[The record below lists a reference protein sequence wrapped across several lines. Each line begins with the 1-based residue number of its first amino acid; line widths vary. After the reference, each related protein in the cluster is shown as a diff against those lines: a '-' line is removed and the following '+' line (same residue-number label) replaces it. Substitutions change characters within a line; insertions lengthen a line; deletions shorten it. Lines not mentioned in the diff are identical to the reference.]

1 MSRDLHS
8 LNRGYI
14 RDHIGDYNRVIQGDS
29 RSLDCSSYEKGKH
42 HHSKSSSSRRSSSSS
57 TSTSSSCRTSIY
69 TFVSV
74 HVEDELCL
82 VDPLNPRP

>member
-8 LNRGYI
+8 LNRGYM
-14 RDHIGDYNRVIQGDS
+14 RDHIGDYNRVTQGDT
-29 RSLDCSSYEKGKH
+29 RSLDCSSYEN

-69 TFVSV
+69 TLVSV
-74 HVEDELCL
+74 HVEDELCK
-82 VDPLNPRP
+82 VDPLNPP